1 MKRIIKWIIIVAI
14 LAVAGYFIYDKMSK
28 PKEQLQPAE
37 PAQVIS
43 FPVTKES
50 MTKSIQIKGTSKYEH
65 ETLVYAPFASKVTE
79 WKVENGGQ
87 VKKGAVMYTLDTETL
102 KNEIATQEATIRKA
116 KLEAELNAFVSQ
128 QTEES
133 AAVGATEAER
143 LKALA
148 TQETSRIGDDL
159 NQVNA
164 EIQAREIADKKKKI
178 QSASYH
184 APSSGIF
191 LFDNASEIP
200 RMVTDNQYL
209 GKIVDLSKLQFI
221 ALVGEQD
228 VFNIKPGMKVKVK
241 MTASKDVKL
250 TGVVKKVSKFAT
262 TVSAK
267 DTTTTQAPQF
277 EVVISLEPNELLIG
291 GLSLTGEIETLRKDN
306 VTAVSN
312 IAIIHEGDLS
322 YVMLDKGNGQ
332 TQKVQ
337 VKTGLETTDKV
348 EILSGLKPG
357 DTVVLQ

>member
-1 MKRIIKWIIIVAI
+1 MVI
-14 LAVAGYFIYDKMSK
+14 LSVAGYFIYNQMNK
-28 PKEQLQPAE
+28 PKEQAAPEE
-37 PAQVIS
+37 PVQTIS
-43 FPVTKES
+43 FPVTKET
-50 MTKSIQIKGTSKYEH
+50 MTKSIQVKGTSKYQH
-65 ETLVYAPFASKVTE
+65 ETLVYAPFASKITD

-87 VKKGAVMYTLDTETL
+87 VKKGTVMYTLDTETL

-116 KLEAELNAFVSQ
+116 KLEAELNDFVNQ
-128 QTEES
+128 QNEET

-148 TQETSRIGDDL
+148 TQETSRISDDL

-164 EIQAREIADKKKKI
+164 NIQAREIADKKKKI
-178 QSASYH
+178 QSASYR

-200 RMVTDNQYL
+200 QMVTDNQYI
-209 GKIVDLSKLQFI
+209 GKIVDLSKLEFI

-228 VFNIKPGMKVKVK
+228 IFNIKPGMKVKVK

-250 TGVVKKVSKFAT
+250 SGVVKKVSKFAT

-267 DTTTTQAPQF
+267 DTTTNQTPQF

-291 GLSLTGEIETLRKDN
+291 GLSLTGEIETLRKEN

-322 YVMLDKGNGQ
+322 YVMLDKGNGN
-332 TQKVQ
+332 TKKVQ
-337 VKTGLETTDKV
+337 ITTGLETTDKV
-348 EILSGLKPG
+348 EVLSGLKPG
-357 DTVVLQ
+357 DTVILQ